1 MGEVVLTSTLPVVS
15 QGKPQ
20 IVLFHGF
27 LNQEDGQNTLH
38 FADIQTDEPTYI
50 CLGHDHV
57 EYEPYVHGTS
67 VKIFRP
73 GSLLRGIRQDSQLRQ
88 PKLLHIRVKEGKLQ
102 NKSVPIPC
110 RSHEEI
116 FSTKEFKNSKA
127 EVHKSY
133 DEIISQIRDFQKTD
147 LTDRKSVV

>member
-1 MGEVVLTSTLPVVS
+1 M
-15 QGKPQ
+15 
-20 IVLFHGF
+20 
-27 LNQEDGQNTLH
+27 
-38 FADIQTDEPTYI
+38 
-50 CLGHDHV
+50 
-57 EYEPYVHGTS
+57 
-67 VKIFRP
+67 
-73 GSLLRGIRQDSQLRQ
+73 
-88 PKLLHIRVKEGKLQ
+88 HIRVKEGKLQ

-147 LTDRKSVV
+147 LTFEDAVNQVSSPDVASYVLKLRDQAKLENSIKRQNL